1 MRARKHAHRGLV
13 ALDAVTGSFQ
23 PQQCRQGAR
32 LPECCLAGGLT
43 GELLPIRP
51 PASRARH
58 VLPGKSCKEDRPP
71 EPRAQVR
78 ILPGALV
85 ICTNSNAL
93 TTLTQP
99 KPRPLNC
106 GDPACAGP
114 YGQNAVSPRKGVR
127 HHERAEDLHTGGAG
141 RRAVL

>member
-1 MRARKHAHRGLV
+1 MFPLVSASWCHALR
-13 ALDAVTGSFQ
+13 
-23 PQQCRQGAR
+23 
-32 LPECCLAGGLT
+32 
-43 GELLPIRP
+43 
-51 PASRARH
+51 SRARRFE
-58 VLPGKSCKEDRPP
+58 SCR
-71 EPRAQVR
+71 
-78 ILPGALV
+78 GALV

>member
-1 MRARKHAHRGLV
+1 VQGKAHRAV
-13 ALDAVTGSFQ
+13 A
-23 PQQCRQGAR
+23 
-32 LPECCLAGGLT
+32 
-43 GELLPIRP
+43 P
-51 PASRARH
+51 PACERPSAVGKDVTCGYPPRAQYVSRRVSRRH
-58 VLPGKSCKEDRPP
+58 VSAGQRQMVPRPP

-99 KPRPLNC
+99 KPRHLNC